1 MATIK
6 DVAKRAG
13 VSPSTVSRTL
23 KDYQAISEETKV
35 KVRAA
40 MDELGY
46 VPNRAGRAL
55 SGIRE
60 HYKIGIML
68 PSIGNAFFDG
78 VIEGIEKACLEYEE
92 LGVEVILDKIQGY
105 DEATHLKSIDE
116 LKKKGCSALCLATID
131 TPSVAEKI
139 KECELLGIKIIL
151 VNSDVSNSNRICYVG
166 SDYIKAGKTCAG
178 LLSLISKISCPREYL
193 L

>member
-1 MATIK
+1 MYQT
-6 DVAKRAG
+6 DR
-13 VSPSTVSRTL
+13 SCSLESESTTRS
-23 KDYQAISEETKV
+23 
-35 KVRAA
+35 
-40 MDELGY
+40 
-46 VPNRAGRAL
+46 
-55 SGIRE
+55 
-60 HYKIGIML
+60 GIML

-139 KECELLGIKIIL
+139 KECELLGIKIIF
-151 VNSDVSNSNRICYVG
+151 
-166 SDYIKAGKTCAG
+166 
-178 LLSLISKISCPREYL
+178 SKF
-193 L
+193 